1 VRGTTQGNSSDPSN
15 EITVGPPPYG
25 YNTPVKTPSN
35 MDYVEHFGVGV
46 RMILDVNGDPALAY
60 VWVEP
65 NNDRDYTQNT
75 LYFVRWDRAH
85 YQWTNPVKVAL
96 IGDMLRGTL
105 APLSL
110 A

>member
-1 VRGTTQGNSSDPSN
+1 
-15 EITVGPPPYG
+15 
-25 YNTPVKTPSN
+25 
-35 MDYVEHFGVGV
+35 M
-46 RMILDVNGDPALAY
+46 
-60 VWVEP
+60 WVEP
-65 NNDRDYTQNT
+65 NNDRDHTQNT